1 MNQKTNVSIKR
12 SETVRTGRY
21 FTTTTL
27 TAIAMLSAVATV
39 LMLFEIPLWFAPGF
53 YKLDLSEVPVLVGAF
68 ALGPLAGIII
78 ELIKVVVNLFIDGSM
93 TMGVGELANF
103 IIGCSFVVP
112 ASFIYQ
118 RHKSVKSALI
128 GMIIGT
134 IIMTTLGSFL
144 NAVVLLP
151 AFSFFTKTP
160 ITALVKMGTS
170 VNPAITNITTFVLYA
185 VAPFNLLKGVVT
197 SAISMLLYKRISGLI
212 KSFTK

>member
-1 MNQKTNVSIKR
+1 MNEKTNVSIKR
-12 SETVRTGRY
+12 SETVSAGKY
-21 FTTTTL
+21 FTTVNL

-78 ELIKVVVNLFIDGSM
+78 ELIKVLVNLFIDGSM

-112 ASFIYQ
+112 AAFIYQ
-118 RHKSVKSALI
+118 RNKSIKSALL
-128 GMIIGT
+128 GMIIGS
-134 IIMTTLGSFL
+134 IVMTTLGSFL

-160 ITALVKMGTS
+160 IQSFIKMGSS
-170 VNPAITNITTFVLYA
+170 VNSAITNMTTFILYA
-185 VAPFNLLKGVVT
+185 VAPFNLVKGVVS